1 MQNGIFHWRSS
12 NIISV
17 HCSGGNLKVLTL
29 YSFEQLFSPTQ
40 NSYEIFLLIW
50 NEKTNFIASHGC
62 VWLSGIRGTGK
73 SRCKMSLLQDTL
85 IPFSRNHGVICHVV
99 QPVFLF
105 NTHGKLNHELLD
117 SSLSPFAHTKST
129 IESDT
134 AQQFFLERLHKKITC
149 CNQILGALKDV
160 FWEPTYH
167 LYLPRIW
174 FRSVL
179 FIFLHFHEGIKE
191 RIFSVYIYI
200 YFFKSTFW
208 IHDHIS
214 LLKRVSMKV
223 LHLALTSCAC
233 MLQVYFYRTSVLY
246 EQGCNFRLTSEF
258 LCTSGLFP
266 FKQDM

>member
-1 MQNGIFHWRSS
+1 MDLLYHSKSIIVQNVVFQWKNSS
-12 NIISV
+12 IISV

-29 YSFEQLFSPTQ
+29 YSFGQLFYPTQ

-62 VWLSGIRGTGK
+62 VWLSGIRGAGK
-73 SRCKMSLLQDTL
+73 SRHKMSLLQDTL
-85 IPFSRNHGVICHVV
+85 IPFSRNHCVICHVV
-99 QPVFLF
+99 QPVSLF

-149 CNQILGALKDV
+149 CNQILGTLKDV
-160 FWEPTYH
+160 FWEPTHH
-167 LYLPRIW
+167 LYLSRVW

-200 YFFKSTFW
+200 Y
-208 IHDHIS
+208 
-214 LLKRVSMKV
+214 M
-223 LHLALTSCAC
+223 
-233 MLQVYFYRTSVLY
+233 YFSNQL
-246 EQGCNFRLTSEF
+246 SEF
-258 LCTSGLFP
+258 MITFLYSRE
-266 FKQDM
+266 